1 MGGYSGVPLL
11 YSLGSQD
18 DIVVDINE
26 GFSRYSVHF
35 IHKENTFCWYLL
47 C

>member
-26 GFSRYSVHF
+26 GLFGCSVHF
-35 IHKENTFCWYLL
+35 IHKENKLCRYLL